1 MLVTWEASRAQ
12 RVRETFPRARTGR
25 TACARMLTDPVP
37 TATTTGLTS
46 HVALAGLPSDAIR
59 VIRTLPRL
67 LRTRRTLPR
76 LLRTRRTLPRLR
88 HLRVVSTCAPK
99 KPNTTWADAAGSAGT
114 TTRGGA
120 HPPSTRTNSAAPAPR
135 MTAASSMKA
144 ASRELPSRS
153 SSPFF
158 CAPPR
163 AATSTRAA
171 ASSTDGTRTRLP

>member
-1 MLVTWEASRAQ
+1 MLVQWEASRAQ

-59 VIRTLPRL
+59 VI
-67 LRTRRTLPR
+67 RTLPR